1 MDSRITIRN
10 SAGSGSYDA
19 VLGDEV
25 VGTIVYE
32 LVDNRMVILHTL
44 VDPEFRGQ
52 GVAKALARTALDD
65 LVTSGMT
72 LTNYCGFITDFIDR
86 NPGYARVVDTDKPGR
101 ARPRN
106 ATPRPAGPG
115 S

>member
-10 SAGSGSYDA
+10 SADSSSYDA
-19 VLGDEV
+19 VFGDEV

-32 LVDNRMVILHTL
+32 LQGNRMIIMHTV

-52 GVAKALARTALDD
+52 GIAKALARTALDD
-65 LVTSGMT
+65 VATNGMT
-72 LTNYCGFITDFIDR
+72 LTNYCWFIADFIDR
-86 NPGYARVVDTDKPGR
+86 NPGYARVVDADKPGR
-101 ARPRN
+101 ARPRD
-106 ATPRPAGPG
+106 ATPRAADPG

>member
-10 SAGSGSYDA
+10 SVDSSSYDA

-32 LVDNRMVILHTL
+32 LQGNRMIIMHTV
-44 VDPEFRGQ
+44 VDPELRGQ
-52 GVAKALARTALDD
+52 GIATALARTALDD
-65 LVTSGMT
+65 LVASGMT
-72 LTNYCGFITDFIDR
+72 LTNYCWFIADFIDR
-86 NPGYARVVDTDKPGR
+86 NPGYVRVVDADRPGR
-101 ARPRN
+101 GRPRD
-106 ATPRPAGPG
+106 ATPRAAEPG

>member
-10 SAGSGSYDA
+10 SVNSSSYDA

-32 LVDNRMVILHTL
+32 RQGNRMIIMHTL

-52 GVAKALARTALDD
+52 GIATALTQTALDD
-65 LVTSGMT
+65 LATSGMS
-72 LTNYCGFITDFIDR
+72 LTNYCGFITDFIDK
-86 NPGYARVVDTDKPGR
+86 NPGYARVVDADKPGR
-101 ARPRN
+101 ARSRD
-106 ATPRPAGPG
+106 ATPRAPEPG